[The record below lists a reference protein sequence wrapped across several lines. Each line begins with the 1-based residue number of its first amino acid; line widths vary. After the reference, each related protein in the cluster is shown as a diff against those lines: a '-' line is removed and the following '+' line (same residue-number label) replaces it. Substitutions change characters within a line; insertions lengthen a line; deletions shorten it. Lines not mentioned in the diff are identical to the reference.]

1 MTVGT
6 LFVLRLGLGALRRL
20 AAWEARAVQTT
31 ATVMHHE
38 VRTYRGNNHH
48 YPVVRFVT
56 PTGVEVVF
64 EADHPR
70 RSPDPPVGYGME
82 VLYDPQRPS
91 VARLPGQDRTGA
103 LFMTAVGV
111 VFLMAGMVMAA
122 AVFGR

>member
-56 PTGVEVVF
+56 PAGVEVVF
-64 EADHPR
+64 EADQPR

-111 VFLMAGMVMAA
+111 VFLMAGMVMAT